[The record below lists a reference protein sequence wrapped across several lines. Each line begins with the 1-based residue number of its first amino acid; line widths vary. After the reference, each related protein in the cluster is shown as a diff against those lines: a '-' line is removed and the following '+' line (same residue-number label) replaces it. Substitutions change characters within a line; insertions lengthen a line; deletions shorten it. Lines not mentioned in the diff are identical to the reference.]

1 MVQFT
6 LYVERDTIIHRFDPR
21 AKLVWL
27 GCFFVWSVTFNH
39 PLWCL
44 MVFSIAFTAAV
55 TSRTISQ
62 FKYALPGM
70 ISLFIMCCIMWPF
83 FRSGYT
89 PLRYIGPLL
98 LFYESVLYGLGSAI
112 RIVAMILA
120 GLVFFATTRVEDLF
134 VALLKLKRSPL
145 FYGMV
150 FGVSIIFRFIP
161 TFFAEAKLIMSAQ
174 EARGVDVL
182 HVNLI
187 EKIKNSIPMMSPL
200 FVTTLRRAG
209 ELGLAVDSRA
219 FRAKVERTFL
229 YTVKMTAKDY
239 VIAILSLALT
249 ALFLYLRIRGY
260 GAILPV
266 V

>member
-1 MVQFT
+1 
-6 LYVERDTIIHRFDPR
+6 
-21 AKLVWL
+21 
-27 GCFFVWSVTFNH
+27 
-39 PLWCL
+39 
-44 MVFSIAFTAAV
+44 
-55 TSRTISQ
+55 
-62 FKYALPGM
+62 
-70 ISLFIMCCIMWPF
+70 
-83 FRSGYT
+83 
-89 PLRYIGPLL
+89 
-98 LFYESVLYGLGSAI
+98 
-112 RIVAMILA
+112 MILA

-161 TFFAEAKLIMSAQ
+161 TFFAEANLIMSAQ
-174 EARGVDVL
+174 EARGVDIL

-239 VIAILSLALT
+239 AIAILSLAVT

-260 GAILPV
+260 GAVLPV